1 MINQVGWV
9 TAHPAFIHFAMERVN
24 FTQFDEMPEA
34 MIAYMRHYGPH
45 FNRKLFEFAV
55 GRMTKKTNGNDTP
68 INPYNREQVK
78 NLLANNG
85 IQLKNDQL
93 YDSAYVANMCKAD
106 FLGSS
111 VTDEKHLALY
121 IKDVVDDPDG
131 YDGIVFN
138 RWYADM
144 CYTGVAIDWED
155 ML

>member
-1 MINQVGWV
+1 MKR
-9 TAHPAFIHFAMERVN
+9 TS
-24 FTQFDEMPEA
+24 FTQFDEMPGA

-55 GRMTKKTNGNDTP
+55 SLMTKEQNGKEVPVTP
-68 INPYNREQVK
+68 YSKEQVK
-78 NLLANNG
+78 NMLSSNN
-85 IQLKNDQL
+85 IELKNNQL
-93 YDSAYVANMCKAD
+93 YDSTYVANMCKAD

-111 VTDEKHLALY
+111 VPDERHLAMY
-121 IKDVVDDPDG
+121 VKDVVDDPDG

-144 CYTGVAIDWED
+144 CYTGVAIDWEE